1 MHPALKTPAPGKD
14 PLIPYNPHAGG
25 VRRDKAGR
33 PVRISPRSLECVFSA
48 TGASAVRWQWP
59 EKPTPGIEMK
69 TCLLTALLV
78 SVSIPAWAADPPP
91 QLPAIQPGVAQTQT
105 AAPDPPKAWPGAVQQ
120 LSPSAPLDP
129 KSRHGIALVHRWARR
144 PVMPAMGPRGEV
156 RFLYGASQDTVVCAP
171 LQICDIALQP
181 GEIVQNVNLG
191 DATMWNCPPGIS
203 GSGAAQ
209 VTHLLCKPA
218 DAGLQTTLAVQTN
231 RRSYSIELVS
241 TRHDYMPKVG
251 FDYPEDQAT
260 QWAAYQMAVGAQ
272 AHQPMPTAGYIHYAI
287 TGDDPPWRPIE
298 AYSDGRKT
306 FIRFPPAMA
315 YGKAPVLE
323 RLN

>member
-1 MHPALKTPAPGKD
+1 MK
-14 PLIPYNPHAGG
+14 PY
-25 VRRDKAGR
+25 
-33 PVRISPRSLECVFSA
+33 
-48 TGASAVRWQWP
+48 
-59 EKPTPGIEMK
+59 
-69 TCLLTALLV
+69 LLAALLV
-78 SVSIPAWAADPPP
+78 SVSTAAIAADPLP
-91 QLPAIQPGVAQTQT
+91 QVPAPQPGATQTVSVDPPAQT
-105 AAPDPPKAWPGAVQQ
+105 DPPKAWPGAVQQ

-171 LQICDIALQP
+171 LQSADIALQP

-191 DATMWNCPPGIS
+191 DSTMWSCPPGIS

-218 DAGLQTTLAVQTN
+218 DAGLETTLAIQTN

-260 QWAAYQMAVGAQ
+260 QWAAYQIATGSQ
-272 AHQPMPTAGYIHYAI
+272 AHQPTPTEGYIHYTI
-287 TGDDPPWRPIE
+287 TGDNPPWQPIE
-298 AYSDGRKT
+298 AYSDGQKT